1 MGGFLNVTGQ
11 TNTRASE
18 SEVRCGEALAAL
30 VPPKWVVVAK
40 DPSGHR
46 GATGGSTADFEIRQ
60 GGNKPV
66 LRATDLP
73 DIDDETLW
81 GTIDAY
87 TPEGSADK
95 AASTVREKLSQQASK
110 GVIVDLVHFT
120 NKRDRDSAIN
130 KIVAKVEE
138 FNLPG
143 MVIFHYNR
151 DNRFFQSAKPFPADS
166 EDLHF

>member
-30 VPPKWVVVAK
+30 VPNKWVVVAK

-46 GATGGSTADFEIRQ
+46 GGIGGSTADFEIRQ
-60 GGNKPV
+60 GGNKDN
-66 LRATDLP
+66 LRRADLA

-87 TPEGSADK
+87 TPQGGADK

-110 GVIVDLVHFT
+110 GVIVDLVHFA
-120 NKRDRDSAIN
+120 NKRDRDSVIN

-138 FNLPG
+138 FNQAG
-143 MVIFHYNR
+143 MVIFRYNGQ
-151 DNRFFQSAKPFPADS
+151 NRFFQSTKPFPEDS
-166 EDLHF
+166 ENLYF